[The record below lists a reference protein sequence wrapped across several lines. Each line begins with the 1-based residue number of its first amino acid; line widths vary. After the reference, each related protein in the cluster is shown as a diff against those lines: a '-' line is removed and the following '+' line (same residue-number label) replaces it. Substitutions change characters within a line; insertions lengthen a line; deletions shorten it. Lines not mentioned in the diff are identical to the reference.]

1 MEYQVPQFIEV
12 EDKIIGPLSLKQFIY
27 LAGGAGFAVL
37 TYFYLPFILW
47 LLVALPVVALAIALT
62 FYKVNG
68 KPFDVILEAAF
79 MYYVGAKLFLWRKEE
94 KKEKPAEAKPAA
106 PPPITGQGGPRL
118 TSGKLHELAWSLDV
132 KPESGEGEGRA

>member
-12 EDKIIGPLSLKQFIY
+12 EDKIVGPLTLKQFIY

-37 TYFYLPFILW
+37 TFFYLHW
-47 LLVALPVVALAIALT
+47 LLWAVLAIPVVALAVALA

-68 KPFDVILEAAF
+68 KTFSEMLEAGF
-79 MYYVGAKLFLWRKEE
+79 TYYVSAKLFLW
-94 KKEKPAEAKPAA
+94 KKEDKKITDEPGVESASATKVPASK
-106 PPPITGQGGPRL
+106 L

-132 KPESGEGEGRA
+132 KNDAQS

>member
-12 EDKIIGPLSLKQFIY
+12 EDKIIGPLALKQFIY

-47 LLVALPVVALAIALT
+47 IIVATPVVALAGALA

-68 KPFDVILEAAF
+68 KSFSSILEAAF
-79 MYYVGAKLFLWRKEE
+79 SYYIGSKLFLWRKEE
-94 KKEKPAEAKPAA
+94 PKIEVSKEPAPQGESPLVTK
-106 PPPITGQGGPRL
+106 GGPRL
-118 TSGKLHELAWSLDV
+118 TSGKLHDLAWSLDI
-132 KPESGEGEGRA
+132 KKGEEEERQ